1 MRSVRSCEDVDETA
15 LSYAEIKALCA
26 GNPLIKEKMDLDIE
40 VARLRL
46 LKANHQSQRFQME
59 DRLLKYF
66 PVELEKCRAQ
76 VGGFEA
82 DLETRNNH
90 PLPSEGF
97 VGMEVLGHTFSD
109 KEDAGKAILEAVKT
123 VVDMKSVRI
132 GHYRGFEMSLELQE
146 SGVSP
151 MKRSWE
157 VNGVTSQIT
166 IAINRESSNEIT
178 VLALCLQRTSRL
190 DGNIPCVGFIHNVLY

>member
-1 MRSVRSCEDVDETA
+1 MC
-15 LSYAEIKALCA
+15 
-26 GNPLIKEKMDLDIE
+26 GQPLIKEKMDLDIE

-66 PVELEKCRAQ
+66 PAELEKCRAQ

-109 KEDAGKAILEAVKT
+109 KEEAGKAILEAVKT

-132 GHYRGFEMSLELQE
+132 GHYRGFEMSLEL
-146 SGVSP
+146 SAFG
-151 MKRSWE
+151 RS
-157 VNGVTSQIT
+157 TS
-166 IAINRESSNEIT
+166 
-178 VLALCLQRTSRL
+178 
-190 DGNIPCVGFIHNVLY
+190 

>member
-1 MRSVRSCEDVDETA
+1 MCIRDR
-15 LSYAEIKALCA
+15 
-26 GNPLIKEKMDLDIE
+26 
-40 VARLRL
+40 

-82 DLETRNNH
+82 DLETRNSH

-109 KEDAGKAILEAVKT
+109 KEEAVSYTHLDVYKRQT
-123 VVDMKSVRI
+123 SIRP
-132 GHYRGFEMSLELQE
+132 
-146 SGVSP
+146 VS
-151 MKRSWE
+151 
-157 VNGVTSQIT
+157 
-166 IAINRESSNEIT
+166 A
-178 VLALCLQRTSRL
+178 
-190 DGNIPCVGFIHNVLY
+190 